1 MNKSEYKCFLK
12 SFGFMAGILIG
23 LISCQNSLEPALQS
37 EIDLIA
43 AKFVPDHRIGICDI
57 KLKSTG
63 KTIVLK
69 GETTDDAAK
78 NAILKAL
85 DNQNKLLI
93 DSVITLPDTT
103 INKRYL
109 GLVTLSVINLRKE
122 PDHASELVS
131 QARLG
136 TPVIILKEHN
146 SWLLIQTP
154 DNYISWTEKSSIVSM
169 DRPEMVSWKNARRV
183 IYLENTGWLYDT
195 TTVNSGVVGDLVAGS
210 VMVKTLDFNGFVKV
224 ALPDGRNGYILKQK
238 VMDFT
243 EWKNNI
249 KCTDEKICNVAKT
262 FLGLPYLWGGSST
275 KGVDCSGFVQTVY
288 FLNGLILQRDASLQA
303 LHGTLVDIS
312 NGYSNLK
319 SGDLLFF
326 GSKENGKNH
335 VTHVAIYIGHN
346 DYINSSS
353 RVLINSLDSTKGNY
367 VSYRMTSLLSAKR
380 IIGTQGD
387 PGIVEISKH
396 PWY

>member
-1 MNKSEYKCFLK
+1 
-12 SFGFMAGILIG
+12 
-23 LISCQNSLEPALQS
+23 
-37 EIDLIA
+37 
-43 AKFVPDHRIGICDI
+43 
-57 KLKSTG
+57 
-63 KTIVLK
+63 
-69 GETTDDAAK
+69 
-78 NAILKAL
+78 
-85 DNQNKLLI
+85 
-93 DSVITLPDTT
+93 
-103 INKRYL
+103 
-109 GLVTLSVINLRKE
+109 
-122 PDHASELVS
+122 
-131 QARLG
+131 
-136 TPVIILKEHN
+136 
-146 SWLLIQTP
+146 
-154 DNYISWTEKSSIVSM
+154 M

-210 VMVKTLDFNGFVKV
+210 VMVKTLDFNGYVKV
-224 ALPDGRNGYILKQK
+224 ALPDGRNGFILRQK

>member
-1 MNKSEYKCFLK
+1 MNKSEYKLFLK
-12 SFGFMAGILIG
+12 GFGFLAGILFA
-23 LISCQNSLEPALQS
+23 LSSCQNSTESLQS
-37 EIDLIA
+37 EINLIA
-43 AKFVPDHRIGICDI
+43 TKFVPDHRIGICDI

-69 GETTDDAAK
+69 GETTEDAAK
-78 NAILKAL
+78 KNILKAL
-85 DNQNKLLI
+85 DNQNKVFI
-93 DSVITLPDTT
+93 DSIIVLPDTT
-103 INKRYL
+103 INKRYF

-154 DNYISWTEKSSIVSM
+154 DNYISWTEKSSIVPM
-169 DRPEMVSWKNARRV
+169 NRHEMAGWKNTPRV
-183 IYLENTGWLYDT
+183 IYLDNTGWLYDT
-195 TTVNSGVVGDLVAGS
+195 TIVNSDVVGDLVAGS
-210 VMVKTLDFNGFVKV
+210 VLVKTNDFNGYVKV
-224 ALPDGRNGYILKQK
+224 ALPDGRKGYILKQK
-238 VMDFT
+238 VMDFNV
-243 EWKNNI
+243 WKNTI
-249 KCTDEKICNVAKT
+249 KCTEENICSVAKT

-275 KGVDCSGFVQTVY
+275 KGVDCSGFVQSVY

-303 LHGTLVDIS
+303 LHGSFVDIS
-312 NGYSNLK
+312 TGYDNLK

-335 VTHVAIYIGHN
+335 VTHVAIYMGHN
-346 DYINSSS
+346 DYINSSG
-353 RVLINSLDSTKGNY
+353 RVMINSLDSTKQNY
-367 VSYRMTSLLSAKR
+367 VNYRMTSLLSAKR

-387 PGIVEISKH
+387 PGIVQVNKH
-396 PWY
+396 TWY